1 MKKAFPIIAIALLIC
16 IAIISQIHKRKKGKM
31 QYKQFY
37 TSSIHGI
44 IQDVT
49 ASAGTTY
56 FSINGKRY
64 GFWPRRILT
73 NKDYRFSIFAKH
85 GDSISKPA
93 YSDTLKLIKKN
104 KKYLF
109 TFKKF
114 K

>member
-1 MKKAFPIIAIALLIC
+1 MKKIFPIIVVVIFAC
-16 IAIISQIHKRKKGKM
+16 IIVISEVNGGKKAKRL
-31 QYKQFY
+31 YKQFY

-73 NKDYRFSIFAKH
+73 NKDYRFSIFAKY
-85 GDSISKPA
+85 GDSVSKPA
-93 YSDTLKLIKKN
+93 HSDTLRLIKKD
-104 KKYLF
+104 KEYLF
-109 TFKKF
+109 TFKKIR
-114 K
+114 